1 MKQLILS
8 FLAAITIS
16 TAMAQQVTHTIQ
28 RAETLESIAQKYN
41 VTVEALK
48 QANPDVQEYVYIGMK
63 LVIPAQA
70 VKTETNEE
78 RTESPALVPIVPQE
92 IEPSENAIE
101 NRNEMVSSQFKPSWG
116 GSFEFGWNLVK
127 PEGADITFK
136 NMSFDVS
143 MGPKYRITPNVSVY
157 ARLGYK
163 FTGYSGGYKKDT
175 SIHDIYMPL
184 GAKFVLGSKAID
196 DKGFVL
202 SVGPYLTY
210 SVAGK
215 LYEIK
220 IGDIPGYEHF
230 GMGIIGGIGYNM
242 FCLRWGF
249 GLAGHEKKT
258 FLLGLSIGI

>member
-1 MKQLILS
+1 MKRQILFFIAVVMMS
-8 FLAAITIS
+8 A
-16 TAMAQQVTHTIQ
+16 AMAQQVTHTIQ

-70 VKTETNEE
+70 VKTEPNEE
-78 RTESPALVPIVPQE
+78 RAESPALVPIVPQE
-92 IEPSENAIE
+92 IKPSENAIE
-101 NRNEMVSSQFKPSWG
+101 NRNEIVNSQFKPSWDA
-116 GSFEFGWNLVK
+116 SYEFGWNLVK

-136 NMSFDVS
+136 NMSFDLS
-143 MGPKYRITPNVSVY
+143 MGAKYRITPNVSVY

-163 FTGYSGGYKKDT
+163 GSFYFGKYKNSS

-196 DKGFVL
+196 DKGFEL
-202 SVGPYLTY
+202 TVGPYLTY

-215 LYEIK
+215 IYDIK

-242 FCLRWGF
+242 ICLRLGY
-249 GLAGHEKKT
+249 GLAGHEKNT